1 MYPGEAVSEL
11 GISQEGLYQFIN
23 QVLTNNNSGAIVEE
37 KSISIQGNSLT
48 FKLRIPNKVGQVET
62 RIVKLHNLALTSDKS
77 ISQSALREIQEQLSQ
92 NIVPTYQVLA
102 QLQLYSTSNPTL
114 YENQKL
120 NTIEELES
128 YTDIKSLKNNDLYKS
143 MLDWMNKEQ
152 DIIVISGDSYIKS
165 HVEKIGNTN
174 TVVINKYDFVGKAD
188 DEKLIILLNLFVDSQ
203 LDGMPSENK
212 RFNFLLKSVL
222 NIKGVTGTIELA
234 VQNKE
239 V

>member
-1 MYPGEAVSEL
+1 
-11 GISQEGLYQFIN
+11 
-23 QVLTNNNSGAIVEE
+23 
-37 KSISIQGNSLT
+37 
-48 FKLRIPNKVGQVET
+48 
-62 RIVKLHNLALTSDKS
+62 
-77 ISQSALREIQEQLSQ
+77 
-92 NIVPTYQVLA
+92 
-102 QLQLYSTSNPTL
+102 
-114 YENQKL
+114 
-120 NTIEELES
+120 
-128 YTDIKSLKNNDLYKS
+128 